1 MDSNGALGF
10 NEQDYQLLSEKEKD
24 QNKELDRKLDKVTE
38 GLAGQERFYAVS
50 ADGSQH
56 MLRGITSAV
65 NNTVAIRTDRGTLI
79 ANAPTLANELTTK
92 KYVDDIKT
100 ELLAAIQSL
109 REKLSK

>member
-1 MDSNGALGF
+1 MDSNGKLGF
-10 NEQDYQLLSEKEKD
+10 NEQDYQLLSEK
-24 QNKELDRKLDKVTE
+24 
-38 GLAGQERFYAVS
+38 QERFYAVS